1 MNYAAIRNYDI
12 ANGEGVRT
20 SLFVSGCTN
29 HCPGCFNP
37 EAQDFEYGKL
47 FTSDTL
53 FELSTMLK
61 EPTVSGL
68 SILGGDPM
76 CQNPHGIFYLNELC
90 KITKCMDKTVWL
102 WTGFLWEDLFNNN
115 HYSNISI
122 MKQELLMRC
131 DVVID
136 GPFIEAQADR
146 ALNWR
151 GSANQRVID
160 VQKTIKQGKIILY
173 EKQ

>member
-1 MNYAAIRNYDI
+1 MNYAAIRNHDI

-47 FTSDTL
+47 FTTDTL
-53 FELSTMLK
+53 FELSAMLK

-76 CQNPHGIFYLNELC
+76 CQKPHGIACLIELC
-90 KITKCMDKTVWL
+90 KITKNMGKTVWL

-115 HYSNISI
+115 HYNNVGIL
-122 MKQELLMRC
+122 KQELLMCC
-131 DVVID
+131 DVVVD

-146 ALNWR
+146 ALKWR

-160 VQKTIKQGKIILY
+160 VHETIRQGQIILY
-173 EKQ
+173 ER